1 MKKFIFAALILLMQP
16 FSQAKGQ
23 MALADSLNMAEREYF
38 YHKYRSV
45 RDTMRINTW
54 INLKR
59 VSDNLEQVVKRDQQ
73 VIDALKSKISDD
85 SAVIA
90 ELRDVST
97 RYIDLQAEFDGLKAK
112 AEKENTLN
120 YYLKIVAASL
130 FILFI
135 LFLFLF
141 LKSVSKLRRTR
152 SELDQGAA
160 ALEEHQIQLDL
171 LDAELRKLKQREAD
185 FREELEKGMESNQI
199 RLLTIQQKCETLEKE
214 NQQLR
219 RISEIGEG
227 IHIPAAS
234 DAVSKTELPDD
245 PDDLKQMIKSL
256 MDERNS
262 LINLAG
268 KLRAQADTENKRN
281 QEIISRISLLVN
293 DLSTGNGG

>member
-1 MKKFIFAALILLMQP
+1 MKKFIFAVLILLMQP

-38 YHKYRSV
+38 YRKYRSV

-73 VIDALKSKISDD
+73 VIDALKLKITDD
-85 SAVIA
+85 SVVIA
-90 ELRDVST
+90 DLNEVSA
-97 RYIDLQAEFDGLKAK
+97 RYQGLQTEFDDLKTK
-112 AEKENTLN
+112 AEKDNTLN
-120 YYLKIVAASL
+120 NYLKIAAASL
-130 FILFI
+130 FMLFI

-141 LKSVSKLRRTR
+141 INSVSKLRRNR

-160 ALEEHQIQLDL
+160 ALEEHQLQLDS
-171 LDAELRKLKQREAD
+171 LDAELRKLKQRETD
-185 FREELEKGMESNQI
+185 FREELEKGMESNQV
-199 RLLTIQQKCETLEKE
+199 RLLTLQQKCETLEKE

-219 RISEIGEG
+219 RISEIGDG
-227 IHIPAAS
+227 IHIPSAG
-234 DAVSKTELPDD
+234 DAVSKTELSDD
-245 PDDLKQMIKSL
+245 ADELKQMIKSL

-268 KLRAQADTENKRN
+268 KLRAQADTENKKN
-281 QEIISRISLLVN
+281 QEIISRITLLVN